1 MQIVTKEKH
10 FLKKHVNLFVK
21 QHYCVLLL
29 LLCTATATVYCVLLL
44 RTAYCVLQEPMSIE
58 SRKKWITNMR
68 PVTIT
73 NLDGSNPIYFV
84 SSKEASIVI
93 SCKTIRRAVNVDGGK
108 KMDC

>member
-1 MQIVTKEKH
+1 
-10 FLKKHVNLFVK
+10 
-21 QHYCVLLL
+21 
-29 LLCTATATVYCVLLL
+29 
-44 RTAYCVLQEPMSIE
+44 
-58 SRKKWITNMR
+58 MR

>member
-1 MQIVTKEKH
+1 
-10 FLKKHVNLFVK
+10 
-21 QHYCVLLL
+21 
-29 LLCTATATVYCVLLL
+29 
-44 RTAYCVLQEPMSIE
+44 MSME
-58 SRKKWITNMR
+58 SRMKCITNVR